1 VTAPNEENAYMI
13 PDGYRVLVTYQSDK
27 EKFEARVPELGNVKA
42 VGDTRAEALAGAE
55 EIVEKAF
62 RDAAENGTELP
73 KPIEASEFSGEI
85 SLQVS
90 PSLHRELTFLASL
103 ESVDLDKLC
112 SELLSAGVSIRT
124 LASSR
129 QQHRGDSRQNRGN
142 RQQGRRGGRQ
152 GSKGY
157 FSIMDDKA
165 SFIEYVRGLEGGGG
179 GGNRGGGSRRGRGG
193 RGRKS

>member
-1 VTAPNEENAYMI
+1 MI

-27 EKFEARVPELGNVKA
+27 EKFVAKVPELGNVTA
-42 VGDTRAEALAGAE
+42 VGDTRTEALAGAE

-62 RDAAENGTELP
+62 RDAAENGTEMP
-73 KPIEASEFSGEI
+73 KPIEATEFSGEL
-85 SLQVS
+85 SLKVT

-103 ESVDLDKLC
+103 ESVELDKLC

-129 QQHRGDSRQNRGN
+129 PQQRGDSRRDRGN
-142 RQQGRRGGRQ
+142 RQGRRGRQ

-157 FSIMDDKA
+157 FNIMDDKA
-165 SFIEYVRGLEGGGG
+165 SFIEYVRNLEGGGG
-179 GGNRGGGSRRGRGG
+179 GGRGGSRRGRGG